1 MEGNFVW
8 YLIEENLVYWE
19 GILQLV
25 ENLKEIA
32 LGRVNYK
39 CN

>member
-8 YLIEENLVYWE
+8 HLIEENLVYWE